1 MFVGVLSFIFI
12 NNFINH
18 NPNFFFL
25 ERDHLFWELFLLF
38 IDYPSFSVQTLNLS
52 PYSIVSEKQTKT
64 QFKSPFREKKKKI
77 TKRDNEHIYLSNDNY
92 FYILLIFYFIHL
104 IHSQSDKSLKNK
116 SEDINRLNNFQ

>member
-1 MFVGVLSFIFI
+1 MWVFCHLFLLIILSTTILIFSFWKGI
-12 NNFINH
+12 ICFGSC
-18 NPNFFFL
+18 FFFL
-25 ERDHLFWELFLLF
+25 SITLVSLFKHSIYPLTLLF
-38 IDYPSFSVQTLNLS
+38 QKNKQKPSLKVPLG
-52 PYSIVSEKQTKT
+52 K
-64 QFKSPFREKKKKI
+64 KKKKI